1 VNDDLWEKVH
11 EESRHILTFL
21 RRPYVL
27 AMVQYATVI
36 GRAVNEE
43 EDVGLETTTVYDG
56 ENTFEDPRNTKNEY
70 KRAGRLRSSH
80 SDEGD
85 RARCA
90 R

>member
-1 VNDDLWEKVH
+1 MKSQDI
-11 EESRHILTFL
+11 SLTFL

-27 AMVQYATVI
+27 ATVQYATMT
-36 GRAVNEE
+36 GRAVNEEE